1 MKISLIIPAYNEEK
15 YIGECLKSAIKNGEK
30 LFEIIVVNNASTD
43 NTEEVVK
50 SFMKYSSNIRIVNE
64 PRKGL
69 TKARQRGLN
78 EAGGDIIAH
87 IDADTKMPR
96 GWVEKVK
103 RNFEKNSNI
112 VCVSGPYIYYDQSFI
127 GKMFVLLGYMAVG
140 GNFAVKKDA
149 VEKIGGFDEN
159 ISFYGEDTDIARRL
173 SRVGKVKFFLNL
185 YMYTSARRLK
195 NEGVAKT
202 AIKYLIN
209 FVSEVFFKKPAT
221 GDYKDIR

>member
-1 MKISLIIPAYNEEK
+1 MY
-15 YIGECLKSAIKNGEK
+15 
-30 LFEIIVVNNASTD
+30 F
-43 NTEEVVK
+43 
-50 SFMKYSSNIRIVNE
+50 
-64 PRKGL
+64 
-69 TKARQRGLN
+69 
-78 EAGGDIIAH
+78 
-87 IDADTKMPR
+87 
-96 GWVEKVK
+96 
-103 RNFEKNSNI
+103 
-112 VCVSGPYIYYDQSFI
+112 
-127 GKMFVLLGYMAVG
+127 LLGYMAVG